1 MRLFR
6 QHTMMLVFVTLMS
19 PLAGAEPSVVMQA
32 LKSELSRSIEVLGEE
47 PVPPYFLS
55 FEVTEQDTASVTGSY
70 GVLIRSNRQ
79 RNRFLDVDL
88 RVGGYDLDNTR
99 PIRGPG
105 SGSFRR
111 RSRTPISIEDDIDAI
126 RSAAW
131 IETDN
136 QYKQALE
143 QLIKVKS
150 DVQLKVDTGD
160 QSEDFSREKPQKL
173 YGETA
178 RLDIEVADWEA
189 KVKRYTAPFAKH
201 GDIYSASATFS
212 ATAGITLVR
221 QQRRNRDTDLGN
233 NLSTVHQRSYGGR
246 GRHEIA
252 AV

>member
-6 QHTMMLVFVTLMS
+6 QHTVMFVFVTLIS

-79 RNRFLDVDL
+79 RNRILDVDL
-88 RVGGYDLDNTR
+88 RVGGYDLDNSR
-99 PIRGPG
+99 PTRGPG

-111 RSRTPISIEDDIDAI
+111 RSLTPITIEDDIDAI

-143 QLIKVKS
+143 QLIK
-150 DVQLKVDTGD
+150 
-160 QSEDFSREKPQKL
+160 
-173 YGETA
+173 
-178 RLDIEVADWEA
+178 
-189 KVKRYTAPFAKH
+189 
-201 GDIYSASATFS
+201 
-212 ATAGITLVR
+212 
-221 QQRRNRDTDLGN
+221 
-233 NLSTVHQRSYGGR
+233 
-246 GRHEIA
+246 
-252 AV
+252 